1 MYLPTPPS
9 NEQKYSYLKQSKLLF
24 YGWGSFS
31 FACLLSGM
39 VLFSKNHQAL
49 YGLYALIM
57 ALYLGVSYWIGIFGK
72 PFSILKHEIIKSH
85 GRVMLD
91 QYARISVDV
100 YLPSCGEPIEVLKNT
115 YHWVRQLD
123 WPEGMLHVYVLD
135 DSGRQEVRALA
146 ERFEFDYISRPNK
159 GELKKAGN
167 IRHAFPQTSGDF
179 ILILDADFVPRSDM
193 IKEIVG
199 YFRDDKVAIVQT
211 PQYFEVKEGQT
222 WVEKGAAYVQ
232 ELFYRM
238 VQVNRDTWGA
248 SICVGTCAMYRRRA
262 LEPHGGT
269 YPIAYSEDLHTGWQA
284 LVDGFKVKY
293 IPLNLSMGSCPD
305 TMSAYWI
312 QQTRW
317 CMGSTSLL
325 TSKKFW
331 QNPMPIMQRLCYLSG
346 MMYYVATALSV
357 FLTPLP
363 ALAVVWFFPENVLW
377 YNYLF
382 SLPSFLF
389 GVLIVAFWG
398 THRFGAYVLSSR
410 QVSYYA
416 HLFALWEKVKGNI
429 IPWVPT
435 GDAGQVKGSVLY
447 LKYKAVMFW
456 WVTLVTALG
465 FAGAF
470 YRMESLF
477 DFNFYPMLFFVGLHY
492 WVSMRCFSQEA

>member
-1 MYLPTPPS
+1 MYLPRPPS
-9 NEQKYSYLKQSKLLF
+9 DAQKYSYLKQNKALF
-24 YGWGSFS
+24 YGWGLVSFL
-31 FACLLSGM
+31 CLLAGM
-39 VLFSKNHQAL
+39 VVFTFNHQYVWL
-49 YGLYALIM
+49 YGLYAAIV
-57 ALYLGVSYWIGIFGK
+57 AVYLGVSYWIGIFGK
-72 PFSILKHEIIKSH
+72 PFNFARHSW
-85 GRVMLD
+85 RDLD
-91 QYARISVDV
+91 MDRSVDV
-100 YLPSCGEPIEVLKNT
+100 YLPSCGEPLEVLKNT

-123 WPEGMLHVYVLD
+123 WPEGKLHVYVLD
-135 DSGRQEVRALA
+135 DSGRPEVKALA
-146 ERFEFDYISRPNK
+146 DRFEFNYISRPNK

-167 IRHAFPQTSGDF
+167 IRYAFPRTHGDF
-179 ILILDADFVPRSDM
+179 ILILDADFCPRRDM
-193 IKEIVG
+193 IQEMIG
-199 YFRDDKVAIVQT
+199 YFKHDVAIVQT
-211 PQYFEVKEGQT
+211 PQFFEVKEGQT
-222 WVEKGAAYVQ
+222 WIEKGAAYVQ

-248 SICVGTCAMYRRRA
+248 SICVGTCAMYRRKA

-284 LVDGFKVKY
+284 LIDGWKVKY

-331 QNPMPIMQRLCYLSG
+331 TNKLPFMQRLCFLSG

-357 FLTPLP
+357 FLTPIP
-363 ALAVVWFFPENVLW
+363 ALVVVWFFPENVFW

-389 GVLIVAFWG
+389 GVVIVAIWG
-398 THRFGAYVLSSR
+398 THNFGSYVLSSR
-410 QVSYYA
+410 QVAYYA
-416 HLFALWEKVKGNI
+416 HLFALWEKTKGNI

-435 GDAGQVKGSVLY
+435 GDAAQVKGSVLY
-447 LKYKAVMFW
+447 QRYKTVMFW
-456 WVTLVTALG
+456 WVTLVTVLG

-470 YRMESLF
+470 YRMESLT
-477 DFNFYPMLFFVGLHY
+477 DYNFYPMLFFVGLHY

>member
-1 MYLPTPPS
+1 MYLPKPPS
-9 NEQKYSYLKQSKLLF
+9 EKQKYSYLKQSKLLF
-24 YGWGSFS
+24 YGWGFLS
-31 FACLLSGM
+31 FAFLLTGM
-39 VLFSKNHQAL
+39 VLFAKNHTAW
-49 YGLYALIM
+49 YGVYAAII
-57 ALYLGVSYWIGIFGK
+57 ALYLGVSYWIGIFGR
-72 PFSILKHEIIKSH
+72 PFDFDESWSLRRKAFNDE
-85 GRVMLD
+85 
-91 QYARISVDV
+91 YEPTVDV
-100 YLPSCGEPIEVLKNT
+100 YLPSCGEPLELLENT
-115 YHWVRQLD
+115 YRFVRMLE
-123 WPEGMLHVYVLD
+123 WPEGKLHVHVLD
-135 DSGRQEVRALA
+135 DSGRKSVELLA
-146 ERFEFDYISRPNK
+146 DRYEFNYISRPNK

-167 IRHAFPQTSGDF
+167 IRYAFPRTHGDL
-179 ILILDADFVPRSDM
+179 ILILDADFCPRADM
-193 IKEIVG
+193 IDEMVHFFSDPKI
-199 YFRDDKVAIVQT
+199 AIVQT
-211 PQYFEVKEGQT
+211 PQYFEVTDGQT

-248 SICVGTCAMYRRRA
+248 SICVGTCAMYRRKA

-284 LVDGFKVKY
+284 VVDGWKVKY
-293 IPLNLSMGSCPD
+293 LPLNLSMGSCPD

-331 QNPMPIMQRLCYLSG
+331 QHPMPIMQRLCYLSG

-357 FLTPLP
+357 LLTPLP
-363 ALAVVWFFPENVLW
+363 ALAVVWFFPENVFW

-389 GVLIVAFWG
+389 GVAIVAIWG
-398 THRFGAYVLSSR
+398 THRFGAFVLSAR

-416 HLFALWEKVKGNI
+416 HLFAIWEKFKGNI

-435 GDAGQVKGSVLY
+435 GDAGQVKGSALY
-447 LKYKAVMFW
+447 LKYKTFMFW
-456 WVTLVTALG
+456 WVTLITAIG

-477 DFNFYPMLFFVGLHY
+477 DFNFYPMLFFTGLHY